1 MPKATTSVVD
11 VDGTSEAELTKV
23 FTAAVGHHEYSPEQQ
38 AEGTFAPLCARVK
51 TGHFILVFSEHLH
64 PLECSMCPAS

>member
-1 MPKATTSVVD
+1 MPKVTTSVVD

-38 AEGTFAPLCARVK
+38 AEGTLCAITRPLCARVN
-51 TGHFILVFSEHLH
+51 
-64 PLECSMCPAS
+64 M